1 MGLRGFMVA
10 LLLALAATPP
20 AVAQRAV
27 DDVFA
32 VRGVEVDRTGGTA
45 ALARDQAV
53 TEGQRLAWRRLV
65 ERLVPVANRGN
76 LGALPANQLA
86 ELVDSFEI
94 ENERGT
100 GTRWIGRVGYRFQPE
115 RVRALFR
122 ARDIAYAETRAR
134 AVLIVPILLDEGV
147 PKLWEE
153 ENLWKRAWVGL
164 GADDGLQPRRVPEG
178 TLEDIATLDAA
189 QADTGDRGA
198 LQRLAEVYQAQGAI
212 LARAR
217 VDVVEGQA
225 LVVVAFERIGAR
237 AEDSRWQRVQ
247 PVRPRE
253 APEAAFRRLAQE
265 AALEIEERW
274 KAEVLVGA
282 AAGPGG
288 SLRATIQAEDV
299 RDWVAVRARLAEV
312 AAVRKFDVLAMGRGG
327 LIVDIEFDGAVEA
340 LRAAMAQRELTLSA
354 AGDAWVLA
362 IAGQAPAARRP

>member
-1 MGLRGFMVA
+1 MGMRGFVLA
-10 LLLALAATPP
+10 LLSMLAATPA
-20 AVAQRAV
+20 AVAQRAP
-27 DDVFA
+27 DDVFT
-32 VRGVEVDRTGGTA
+32 VRGVEVDRAAGTA

-53 TEGQRLAWRRLV
+53 NEGQRAAWRRLV

-76 LGALPANQLA
+76 LAALPANQLA

-94 ENERGT
+94 ESERGT
-100 GTRWIGRVGYRFQPE
+100 GTRWIGRVAYRFQPE

-134 AVLIVPILLDEGV
+134 PILVLPILLDDGV

-153 ENLWKRAWVGL
+153 DNVWKRAWAGIA
-164 GADDGLQPRRVPEG
+164 GEDGLQPRRIPEG
-178 TLEDIATLDAA
+178 TLEDLATLDAA
-189 QADTGDRGA
+189 QADAGDRAA

-217 VDVVEGQA
+217 IDAVEGQVLA
-225 LVVVAFERIGAR
+225 VVAFERIGAR
-237 AEDSRWQRVQ
+237 AQDTRWQRVQ

-265 AALEIEERW
+265 AAVEIEERW
-274 KAEVLVGA
+274 KAEILIGA

-288 SLRATIQAEDV
+288 TLRATIQAEDV
-299 RDWVAVRARLAEV
+299 RDWVAVRARLADV
-312 AAVRKFDVLAMGRGG
+312 AAVRKVDVLAMGRGG

-340 LRAAMAQRELTLSA
+340 LRAAMAQRELALSA
-354 AGDAWVLA
+354 AGDAWRLA
-362 IAGQAPAARRP
+362 IAGQSPAGRR